1 MCRNGGKSPRTMI
14 SLIGISISRDHCF
27 SKTPVSQARL
37 LRGIGLEG
45 DVHSGVTVQHRSRV
59 KADPVQPNLRQVHLL
74 HFELIQQLQAEGFK
88 LVPGSMGENLTTV
101 GIDLLGLPPGTLLNI
116 GAEAQLCITGLR
128 NPCKQLDDY
137 QPGLMAAVLERDAD
151 GSLVRKAGVMAVV
164 VKGGLIRLADEIVI
178 SLPDAQARPQQ
189 KLMPV

>member
-1 MCRNGGKSPRTMI
+1 MP
-14 SLIGISISRDHCF
+14 SLKAISISSNYCF
-27 SKTPVSQARL
+27 SKIPVNQIRFL
-37 LRGIGLEG
+37 EGLGLEG
-45 DVHSGVTVQHRSRV
+45 DVHSGVTVKHRSRV
-59 KADPVQPNLRQVHLL
+59 KRDPTQPNLRQVHLL
-74 HFELIQQLQAEGFK
+74 YFELIQQLQAEGFNV
-88 LVPGSMGENLTTV
+88 LPGSMGENLTTV

-116 GAEAQLCITGLR
+116 GAEAQLCMTGLR

-137 QPGLMAAVLERDAD
+137 QLGLMAAVLERDAD

-178 SLPDAQARPQQ
+178 SLPDAQAGPQQ

>member
-1 MCRNGGKSPRTMI
+1 MPSFKSI
-14 SLIGISISRDHCF
+14 NVASRHSF
-27 SKTPVSQARL
+27 SKTSVNQVRL
-37 LRGIGLEG
+37 VRGIGLEG

-59 KADPVQPNLRQVHLL
+59 KADPAQPNLRQVHLL
-74 HFELIQQLQAEGFK
+74 HLELIQQLQAKGFNV
-88 LVPGSMGENLTTV
+88 VPGSMGENLTTV

-116 GAEAQLCITGLR
+116 GAEAQLRITGLR

-178 SLPDAQARPQQ
+178 SLPDAQAGPQQ